1 MSLSNILKA
10 SQLYEFNFYADAH
23 IYRGAIYQGDLFK
36 LVGTYSASQSK
47 KALSLAHHFEFQ
59 KTRTVI
65 SKKPTGEWYVWVEI
79 RSLIEPTP
87 LARLTIQ
94 DHQST
99 LSGEEDTSSAFSIS
113 PQNLMSA

>member
-1 MSLSNILKA
+1 MSLSNVLKA

-47 KALSLAHHFEFQ
+47 KAISLARHFESQ
-59 KTRTVI
+59 KTQTVI
-65 SKKPTGEWYVWVEI
+65 SRKETGEWYVWVEI

-94 DHQST
+94 DHQSA
-99 LSGEEDTSSAFSIS
+99 LSGEEVVSSAFPIT

>member
-1 MSLSNILKA
+1 MSLSNVLNA

-47 KALSLAHHFEFQ
+47 KALSLAHHFESQ

-94 DHQST
+94 DHQSA
-99 LSGEEDTSSAFSIS
+99 LSGEEVASPAFSTT